1 MNPAGLQ
8 KGGIGQIMKI
18 VFQKSDLASA
28 LNIVSKAVGIR
39 SVSPILECVLI
50 TAQHGEIRFTANNN
64 DLGIETLSAG
74 TIIEEGMVALNARL
88 FSELVRKFPE
98 SEVELEVNAKNVATV
113 TCEASQFK
121 LLGQAGE
128 EFPDLMQIDQSDAIE
143 ISEFSLKEAI
153 RQTIFSIADQESN
166 PVLTGELFEVN
177 DNELKIVALDG
188 HRIAIRRILLNDS
201 YGKRRVIVPGKSLM
215 ELSKI
220 LEGDADE
227 IVQIVFSRSHLMFR
241 FGATMVITG
250 LIDGNYFDVNRM
262 IYSDFETKVTVNK
275 RQMQS
280 CMDRAC
286 LLSGTGEKKPVIM
299 SFHDSDVVISASS
312 FIGSMNE
319 VLLIEKEGKNM
330 EIGFNPK
337 FILDV
342 LRVID
347 DEDITMYLINQ
358 KYPCVIKDAD
368 ETYLYLVLPVNISA

>member
-1 MNPAGLQ
+1 
-8 KGGIGQIMKI
+8 MKI

-121 LLGQAGE
+121 LLGQPGE

-262 IYSDFETKVTVNK
+262 IYSDFETKVIVNK

-368 ETYLYLVLPVNISA
+368 ETYLYLILPVNISA